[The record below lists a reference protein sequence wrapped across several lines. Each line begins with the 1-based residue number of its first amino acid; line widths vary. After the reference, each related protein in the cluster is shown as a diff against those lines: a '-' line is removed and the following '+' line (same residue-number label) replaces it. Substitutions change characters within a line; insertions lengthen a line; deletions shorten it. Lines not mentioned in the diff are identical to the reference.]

1 MTQAPDQDVAPD
13 EALDEVQEPV
23 LDLDKLM
30 GFQVRVDRNA
40 MLLKEETNMKLS
52 LVFAGVVTHNAQ
64 GGPRGGC
71 EDLSNSST
79 ARSCAVDLLGARF
92 SFRSRARTKTR
103 KTQRR
108 KNMKRRIFGERRR

>member
-40 MLLKEETNMKLS
+40 MLLKE
-52 LVFAGVVTHNAQ
+52 VT
-64 GGPRGGC
+64 
-71 EDLSNSST
+71 S
-79 ARSCAVDLLGARF
+79 
-92 SFRSRARTKTR
+92 
-103 KTQRR
+103 
-108 KNMKRRIFGERRR
+108 